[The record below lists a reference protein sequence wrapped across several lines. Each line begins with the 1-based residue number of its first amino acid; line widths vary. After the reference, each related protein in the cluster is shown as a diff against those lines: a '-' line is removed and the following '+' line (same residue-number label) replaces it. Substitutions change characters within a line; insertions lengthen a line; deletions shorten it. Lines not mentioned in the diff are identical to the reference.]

1 MASPS
6 LQNGHS
12 AEVLRRNLSRLEPVH
27 VVDVAPS
34 LSSYKPGP
42 WSVEWL
48 SSPKLRIQPAHL
60 GYVVVGEA
68 ALSRP
73 SCLSEAKTIRAG
85 LLIALLFAVR
95 AGADEEVEVEVQ
107 TDDQILEER
116 LSRDEVTETSTG
128 LQYEVLKSGPADGT
142 HPEAQSKIVMDQMF
156 AARDKRQGKVE
167 KKGTKPKAVPKASA
181 SSQDI
186 DAGEKAR
193 LADEA
198 IADIEQG
205 VRVAGNQKAGAPFV
219 PEGWADKYKP
229 ALGSYKQFLKENPDK
244 FTLVPD
250 KDGNFVIRLPDQL
263 DPPSIPDKKVWEKHL
278 VKAWMAYCKVVP
290 RPQRDFKGGFL
301 AMLPKHALRLR
312 GAKQPS
318 SPKSGPAQSPRLSPK
333 PSPKL
338 SPKRSPIAEKK
349 STGKREAGSKAGEV
363 KKKKKVCH
371 YRGTLLNGSEFEPWM
386 LAMSFRIG
394 YGSRGAGSAIP
405 PDAAISFEL
414 ELLEVSPPAEGLAWL
429 WEQASANPMP
439 IALVCLFGFQLLQGY
454 FQKGGPSDL
463 KELPIS
469 DASSDENPKVFLSM
483 KIGDAEPEQVVIELF
498 AKSYPKTA
506 ENFRALCTGEK
517 GEGKSGKKL
526 TFKGNTF
533 HRIIPGFMCQGGD
546 FTNENGTGGE
556 SIYGEK
562 FEDEWT
568 NGYITHSKAGML
580 SMANAGKDT
589 NGSQFF
595 ITLAACRGPR
605 ICSASRQ
612 AVRQLQMHL
621 V

>member
-1 MASPS
+1 MGKA
-6 LQNGHS
+6 
-12 AEVLRRNLSRLEPVH
+12 
-27 VVDVAPS
+27 
-34 LSSYKPGP
+34 
-42 WSVEWL
+42 
-48 SSPKLRIQPAHL
+48 
-60 GYVVVGEA
+60 
-68 ALSRP
+68 
-73 SCLSEAKTIRAG
+73 T
-85 LLIALLFAVR
+85 
-95 AGADEEVEVEVQ
+95 
-107 TDDQILEER
+107 
-116 LSRDEVTETSTG
+116 
-128 LQYEVLKSGPADGT
+128 
-142 HPEAQSKIVMDQMF
+142 
-156 AARDKRQGKVE
+156 RDKRQGNIE

-181 SSQDI
+181 SSQEI
-186 DAGEKAR
+186 DAGEKER

-198 IADIEQG
+198 IAAIQQG

-219 PEGWADKYKP
+219 PEGWAEKYKP

-244 FTLVPD
+244 FALVPE

-290 RPQRDFKGGFL
+290 RPQRDFKAGFL

-312 GAKQPS
+312 SAKQPS

-338 SPKRSPIAEKK
+338 SPKRSPIAENR
-349 STGKREAGSKAGEV
+349 STGRREAGSKAGE
-363 KKKKKVCH
+363 VCH
-371 YRGTLLNGSEFEPWM
+371 YRGTLLNGSEFDSSHKRGSPAAFKPSNLVPGFQEALLMMKPGDTWRIWIPS
-386 LAMSFRIG
+386 AIG

-405 PDAAISFEL
+405 PDTAISFEL

-429 WEQASANPMP
+429 WEQAQANPMP

-469 DASSDENPKVFLSM
+469 DASSEENPKVFLSM
-483 KIGDAEPEQVVIELF
+483 KIGDAEPERVVIELF

-595 ITLAACRGPR
+595 ITLAACT
-605 ICSASRQ
+605 
-612 AVRQLQMHL
+612 HL
-621 V
+621 DGKHVLFGQVTEGLDIVNKMGATGSSNGTPKDKVTIVDCGEVKSKST